1 MDFSSLLVGL
11 AIGTVIGA
19 LAAWLIARARTPALR
34 EERARLMAQLDA
46 ERRTA
51 ADRTTLL
58 ERAEVTL
65 RDAFASLSADALRQ
79 NNESFLALAQ
89 VKLGEL
95 QHTAASDLELRQ
107 RAVDDLVRPL
117 KEALARVDGKLQEV
131 EKERLTSYAG
141 LLEQVRA
148 MARASQS
155 LQSETGKLVKA
166 LRAPHVRGRWGEIQL
181 RRVVEMAGMLDY
193 CDFEEQASVEGENGR
208 LRPDLVVRL
217 PGNKTVIVDA
227 KAPLAAY
234 LDAVEGTDDE
244 TERELLLKEHAR
256 QVRDHMVGLGS
267 KTYWNQ
273 FQPAPDFVVMFL
285 PGETF
290 FSAACQQDPSLIE
303 FGVGQQVIPASP
315 TTLIALLRA
324 IAYGWRQEQIARNAR
339 EISDLGRQLHER
351 LGSMAGHFDELRRGL
366 DKAVESYNR
375 AVGSLESRVLVTARR
390 FRELGAVAE
399 GQTLPDLQSVEQ
411 APRGPQ
417 SPEMLAGAT
426 ADQFFPTAQETAG
439 P

>member
-1 MDFSSLLVGL
+1 MDPSSLLLGL
-11 AIGTVIGA
+11 AIGAVIGLLA
-19 LAAWLIARARTPALR
+19 GWLAARAPLPALR
-34 EERARLMAQLDA
+34 EERARLLAELDA
-46 ERRTA
+46 ERRA
-51 ADRTTLL
+51 GADKATLL
-58 ERAEVTL
+58 DRAERTL
-65 RDAFASLSADALRQ
+65 RDAFASLSAEALRQ
-79 NNESFLALAQ
+79 NNQSFLTLAQ
-89 VKLGEL
+89 TRFGEI
-95 QHTAASDLELRQ
+95 QRSAASDLDLRQ

-117 KEALARVDGKLQEV
+117 KEALARVDDTLRQV
-131 EKERLTSYAG
+131 EKERLSSYAG

-148 MARASQS
+148 MALAHHA
-155 LQSETGKLVKA
+155 LQAETGNLVKA

-193 CDFEEQASVEGENGR
+193 CDFEEQASVDGDNGR

-217 PGNKTVIVDA
+217 PGGKTVIVDA

-234 LDAVEGTDDE
+234 LDAVEGTGDE
-244 TERELLLKEHAR
+244 TARELLLKDHAR
-256 QVRDHMVGLGS
+256 QVRDHMTGLGS
-267 KTYWNQ
+267 KAYWNQ

-290 FSAACQQDPSLIE
+290 FAAACQHDPSLIE
-303 FGVGQQVIPASP
+303 FGVSQQVIPASP

-339 EISDLGRQLHER
+339 DISELGRQLHER

-399 GQTLPDLQSVEQ
+399 DQVLPELQSVEQ

-417 SPEMLAGAT
+417 SPEMLVLPDPDRLPA
-426 ADQFFPTAQETAG
+426 AQTTAG

>member
-1 MDFSSLLVGL
+1 MDPSSLLLGL
-11 AIGTVIGA
+11 WIGVVIGA
-19 LAAWLIARARTPALR
+19 LASWLVARARIPALR
-34 EERARLMAQLDA
+34 DERARLVAQLEA
-46 ERRTA
+46 ERRSA
-51 ADRTTLL
+51 SDRSALL
-58 ERAEVTL
+58 DRAESTL
-65 RDAFASLSADALRQ
+65 RDAFASLSVEALRH
-79 NNESFLALAQ
+79 NNQSFLTLAETR
-89 VKLGEL
+89 LSEL
-95 QHTAASDLELRQ
+95 QRRAAGDLELRQ
-107 RAVDDLVRPL
+107 RAVDELVRPL
-117 KEALARVDGKLQEV
+117 REAVVRVDATLHQV
-131 EKERLTSYAG
+131 EKERLASYAG

-148 MARASQS
+148 MARSQQA
-155 LQSETGKLVKA
+155 LQEETAKLVKA

-193 CDFEEQASVEGENGR
+193 CDFEEQATVEGDAGR

-217 PGNKTVIVDA
+217 PGGKTVIVDA

-234 LDAVEGTDDE
+234 LDAVDGTGDE
-244 TERELLLKEHAR
+244 TARELLLKEHAR
-256 QVRDHMVGLGS
+256 QVRDHMAGLGS
-267 KTYWNQ
+267 KAYWTQ

-290 FSAACQQDPSLIE
+290 FAAACQHDPSLIE
-303 FGVGQQVIPASP
+303 FGVSQQVIPASP

-339 EISDLGRQLHER
+339 DISELGRQLHER
-351 LGSMAGHFDELRRGL
+351 LGSLAGHFDELRRGL

-399 GQTLPDLQSVEQ
+399 HSVLPELQGIEQ

-417 SPEMLAGAT
+417 SPEFMPPTPEGLGLVQRAAGS
-426 ADQFFPTAQETAG
+426 
-439 P
+439 